1 MTSDASH
8 APFTTP
14 VLLLIFCRPE
24 TTRQVFD
31 AIRKVRPK
39 KLYIAADGARDS
51 KPGEAEKC
59 AEVRKIATAV
69 DWDCEVTTLFRE
81 KNLGLGKGISTA
93 ITWFFEHESE
103 GIILEDDCLPSP
115 SFFPFCAELLER
127 YRDDYRIMQI
137 GGNNFEKPA
146 SREKDHSYY
155 FSNLAYIWGWAT
167 WRRAWRLHD
176 FHMQLYSEIKEKQ
189 YLDGHFSSIYEK
201 HFFEYVFEKIY
212 QNDSH
217 ISPKNVWSYQ
227 WQFACKIHSGLVIV
241 PNRNLVVN
249 LGIGGEA
256 TNTTSRQGIGHD
268 LKLED
273 LQLPLKHPEFVM
285 VNSLRV
291 KRDFINKTSAY
302 SRLKSQ
308 IKSALPAPVLEK
320 VVKPLMHALSF

>member
-1 MTSDASH
+1 MDT
-8 APFTTP
+8 
-14 VLLLIFCRPE
+14 L
-24 TTRQVFD
+24 
-31 AIRKVRPK
+31 VRSMK
-39 KLYIAADGARDS
+39 
-51 KPGEAEKC
+51 
-59 AEVRKIATAV
+59 
-69 DWDCEVTTLFRE
+69 
-81 KNLGLGKGISTA
+81 
-93 ITWFFEHESE
+93 
-103 GIILEDDCLPSP
+103 
-115 SFFPFCAELLER
+115 
-127 YRDDYRIMQI
+127 
-137 GGNNFEKPA
+137 
-146 SREKDHSYY
+146 
-155 FSNLAYIWGWAT
+155 
-167 WRRAWRLHD
+167 
-176 FHMQLYSEIKEKQ
+176 
-189 YLDGHFSSIYEK
+189 K

-212 QNDSH
+212 HNDKH

-256 TNTTSRQGIGHD
+256 TNTTSGQGIGHD

-285 VNSLRV
+285 VNNLRV